1 MARNKEILVA
11 KFGTKCVVNGEAIDQ
26 VRVNGHAKRYAQLM
40 RNYRL
45 GIVSSGSK
53 GVGVRRI
60 NQLKPNI
67 LKNLDERVLA
77 GVGSAGAYG
86 AWEQGFGQLDIPI
99 PTLQLMAT
107 AADMD
112 REREGKSLVEVFS
125 DCVDN
130 EIVPVFNVLDV
141 LDRSK
146 DEIGR
151 IEDGTD
157 NDFAAEQLSRNVG
170 ARTLMLLTARVDGVL
185 VDGELQPTV
194 SVADLD
200 ELRPHLTETDEEGTG
215 SMLGKVEAGAKA
227 LTEEGSP
234 VERVLIGSSGSDPLE
249 ILAGRTGT
257 EMIQ

>member
-26 VRVNGHAKRYAQLM
+26 ARVNGHAKRYAQLM
-40 RNYRL
+40 HNYRL

-53 GVGVRRI
+53 GVGVRKI
-60 NQLKPNI
+60 KQLKPDI
-67 LKNLDERVLA
+67 LKKLDERVLA

-86 AWEQGFGQLDIPI
+86 AWEQGFGRLDI

-112 REREGKSLVEVFS
+112 RKKEGKSLVEVFN

-130 EIVPVFNVLDV
+130 GIVPVFNILDV

-157 NDFAAEQLSRNVG
+157 NDFAGEHLSRITG
-170 ARTLMLLTARVDGVL
+170 ARILMLLTAKVDGVL

-227 LTEEGSP
+227 LTEEESS
-234 VERVLIGSSGSDPLE
+234 VERVLIGSSSADPLE

-257 EMIQ
+257 EMKR